1 MLNEE
6 QIVFSVEGL
15 YGIFINSTNIVT
27 ITYLASGTKDN
38 VHAWKMS
45 IEIMHSLI
53 GWSRQ
58 QN

>member
-1 MLNEE
+1 MLNEK
-6 QIVFSVEGL
+6 QIVFSVQGL

-38 VHAWKMS
+38 VHAWKIS

-53 GWSRQ
+53 G
-58 QN
+58 